1 MSKFVIKIDDDLK
14 KYKDMSLDELLES
27 GLSLEDIDDV
37 IDEIKDIDP
46 HKSN

>member
-1 MSKFVIKIDDDLK
+1 MSKFVINIDDDLK

-37 IDEIKDIDP
+37 IDEIKDE
-46 HKSN
+46 